1 VTEFSLRRMAVPAFG
16 PTALWSVGI
25 GAVLPVVALSARDLG
40 ASVPVAAL
48 FVGIGAVAE
57 LVTAVPA
64 GVLVDRLGER
74 RALVLA
80 GLADAATALLAL
92 LAPSLWVLGLALAL
106 SGPTGAVFLLARQSY
121 LTAAAPVALRAR
133 AMSTLGGVA
142 RIGFFVGPFV
152 GAPIVAAWGAQA
164 AFGIAAVAGVLA
176 ALVAGLS
183 ADLVPDGPMR
193 APGEP
198 PVRVPVL
205 EVVRRHRSVLL
216 TVGVGVLA
224 IGLARSSRVVV
235 VPLWAEHIGLT
246 AAQTSLV
253 FGVAGL
259 VEVLLFYP
267 AGSIMDRRGRVWVA
281 LPVTVLLGVG
291 LVVLPLTSTL
301 GAVGAVAAVMAVGNG
316 LGSGIVMTLGAD
328 AAPADGRAPFL
339 GVWRLISLVGHNGA
353 ALVVGAL
360 AALASI
366 GVASVAV
373 GLLTLAGGAW
383 LRRWLPR
390 YDPRAGSSP
399 GVRGPEPG
407 ADAGAGT

>member
-164 AFGIAAVAGVLA
+164 AFGIAVVAGVLA

-301 GAVGAVAAVMAVGNG
+301 GAVAAVAAVMAVGNG

>member
-1 VTEFSLRRMAVPAFG
+1 
-16 PTALWSVGI
+16 
-25 GAVLPVVALSARDLG
+25 
-40 ASVPVAAL
+40 
-48 FVGIGAVAE
+48 
-57 LVTAVPA
+57 
-64 GVLVDRLGER
+64 
-74 RALVLA
+74 
-80 GLADAATALLAL
+80 
-92 LAPSLWVLGLALAL
+92 
-106 SGPTGAVFLLARQSY
+106 
-121 LTAAAPVALRAR
+121 
-133 AMSTLGGVA
+133 VA

-164 AFGIAAVAGVLA
+164 AFGIAVVAGVLA

-399 GVRGPEPG
+399 GGRGPEPG
-407 ADAGAGT
+407 ADAGAGAGT

>member
-1 VTEFSLRRMAVPAFG
+1 MTEFSLRRMAVPAFG

-164 AFGIAAVAGVLA
+164 AFGIAVVAGVLA

-301 GAVGAVAAVMAVGNG
+301 GAVAAVAAVMAVGNG

-390 YDPRAGSSP
+390 YDPRAGSAP
-399 GVRGPEPG
+399 GVREP
-407 ADAGAGT
+407 